1 MIVGA
6 SLWAYIIG
14 NAVSV
19 LSQFDVHNVR
29 HRQTMDLL
37 NLFMQASRHRIE
49 WHRVIYIML
58 CNVT

>member
-1 MIVGA
+1 
-6 SLWAYIIG
+6 
-14 NAVSV
+14 VSV

-58 CNVT
+58 CNVM